1 MTWRPTIE
9 DLCENYELDQR
20 ICEDDGDH
28 YDDDDYKTF
37 SFDLICMVEQEG
49 LTDDNSYSRDRMAEV
64 KQKHQHKL
72 QKMQEK
78 VAASAT
84 AATATAAAATI
95 QRR

>member
-64 KQKHQHKL
+64 KQKQQHKL
-72 QKMQEK
+72 QKMPKK

-84 AATATAAAATI
+84 I